1 MKPYEQIF
9 LYQKIAVI
17 GMSPKE
23 HRPSHYVSLYLRE
36 EGYSIIPVNPNCNEI
51 AGERCYASLLDIPS
65 IVETILVFR
74 RSVHALSITK
84 QAIQIQAKAIWMQ
97 DGVYSSPAAKLAQE
111 NGLVVVMDDCMLR
124 RHKTMHK

>member
-1 MKPYEQIF
+1 MKPYELIF
-9 LYQKIAVI
+9 LYKKIAVI